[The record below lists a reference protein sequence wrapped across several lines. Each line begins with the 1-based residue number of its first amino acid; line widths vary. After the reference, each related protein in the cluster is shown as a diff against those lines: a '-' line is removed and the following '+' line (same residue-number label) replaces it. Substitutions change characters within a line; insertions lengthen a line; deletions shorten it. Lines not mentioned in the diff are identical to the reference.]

1 MKTLRSTLALCAA
14 LACLIQVPALAATP
28 SYTITGIGL
37 GGNSSVAYD
46 INNNGLVVGGSGSH
60 AFQYG
65 GMVTDIGAVVGGSS
79 TALKVNDGG
88 QVLISQGGGAYSIY
102 SGGAVTSVGAVAGSN
117 PYTLNGMNNTGRLA
131 GTVNLSPGNCNIDYC
146 DPAIDHAFTYRN
158 GVMTDLGTLSG
169 GSGSSFANSIN
180 NLGLVAGESTTSG
193 GSQHAFLYSGGVM
206 SDLGTLGG
214 SYSTAYGINDL
225 GKVVGVSDGPMG
237 YGVTQAFLYSDGIMT
252 GLGTLGGSYSA
263 ATDINN
269 GGQVVGYSST
279 TSTEHAFLYDN
290 GAMTDLNAL
299 LSPSSGWTLNRAY
312 AINDNGQ
319 IVGYGRIGGKTQ
331 AFLMTPTAVPAPAAA
346 WLFGSGLI
354 WLAGFARRDWAGSG
368 EVDGLEFGEA

>member
-1 MKTLRSTLALCAA
+1 MKTLRSPLALCAA
-14 LACLIQVPALAATP
+14 LACLIQAPALAATP

-65 GMVTDIGAVVGGSS
+65 GGLVTDIGAVVGGSN

-102 SGGAVTSVGAVAGSN
+102 SGGVVTSVGAVAGSN
-117 PYTLNGMNNTGRLA
+117 PYTLNGMNNTGRLV
-131 GTVNLSPGNCNIDYC
+131 GTVNLSPESCNIDYC
-146 DPAIDHAFTYRN
+146 DPAIDHAFAYSN

-180 NLGLVAGESTTSG
+180 NVGHVAGESTTSG
-193 GSQHAFLYSGGVM
+193 GSQHAFLYSDGVM

-252 GLGTLGGSYSA
+252 GLGTLGGSYSG

-269 GGQVVGYSST
+269 GGQVVGYSYT
-279 TSTEHAFLYDN
+279 ASTEHAFLYGN
-290 GAMTDLNAL
+290 GVMTDLNSL

-312 AINDNGQ
+312 AINDLGQ
-319 IVGYGRIGGKTQ
+319 IVGYGSIGGKTQ
-331 AFLMTPTAVPAPAAA
+331 AFLMTPTAVPVPAAA
-346 WLFGSGLI
+346 WLLGSGLI
-354 WLAGFARRDWAGSG
+354 GLAGFARRQ
-368 EVDGLEFGEA
+368 VR